1 MAKILIVDDEV
12 LIGNALVEIV
22 ELEGHEAQHAKDGK
36 EALQIIQK
44 QLPDLV
50 VTDLIMPETEGLELI
65 RELRKLSSFV
75 KIIAISGGSRY
86 FEPDNQLKA
95 AELIGA
101 DVCFS
106 KPIDLKAFKE
116 AVNTLLNPE

>member
-1 MAKILIVDDEV
+1 MAKILIVDDEISV
-12 LIGNALVEIV
+12 GNILIEFVK
-22 ELEGHEAQHAKDGK
+22 LEGHEAQHAKDGR
-36 EALQIIQK
+36 EALQMIRK

-65 RELRKLSSFV
+65 RELRKLSSLV

-86 FEPDNQLKA
+86 FEPDNQLMA

-101 DVCFS
+101 DLCFT
-106 KPIDLKAFKE
+106 KPIDLHAFN
-116 AVNTLLNPE
+116 AAINTLLNSD